1 MNTLERKHK
10 LASISRD
17 CFSWSVFH
25 RDREDGDAQL
35 LSHVMRLTDK
45 SHGLKVLEIGTCRCV
60 GSVILCDVA
69 DLVYT
74 LDVAS
79 YPEQQKVLDAFQ
91 CGPRVVRLVGP
102 ASLTRPLI
110 AHMRFDVVFVDAD
123 HSHESTVKDFEFALT
138 VSDAVIVH
146 DNCEHNKGVMSAV
159 AELQERHPG
168 DWHFE
173 GVFATYKKPI
183 ERINT

>member
-1 MNTLERKHK
+1 MNTSERKRI
-10 LASISRD
+10 LAGISRD

-25 RDREDGDAQL
+25 RDRADGDAQL
-35 LSHVMRLTDK
+35 LSHVMRLTDR

-74 LDVAS
+74 LDVVS

-102 ASLTRPLI
+102 ASLTRTLVEG
-110 AHMRFDVVFVDAD
+110 MRFDVVFVDAD
-123 HSHESTVKDFEFALT
+123 HSYENTVKDFEFALR
-138 VSDAVIVH
+138 VSDRVIVH
-146 DNCEHNKGVMSAV
+146 DHCEHNRAV
-159 AELQERHPG
+159 LAAVCDLQKTHPG

-173 GVFATYKKPI
+173 GVFATYQKA
-183 ERINT
+183 NA